1 MTTKPL
7 GGGAWYTYTSE
18 WLAPGD
24 RRAPQAALT
33 EQIQWEQRAIRMF
46 GKELMQPRLV
56 GWAGALPYRYSG
68 QVLEPRAAP
77 PILDALT
84 ERVIDEVGVPF
95 NHVLLNRYRDGDDRM
110 GRHADDE
117 PELGREPVIAAVSLG
132 ARRRFRME
140 KKGSRTR
147 RTQNL
152 ADGSLLVMGGTM
164 QHRWYH
170 AVLKEPGSAEE
181 RINVTF
187 RLLRG
192 PPGWRA
198 PREDRRRG

>member
-1 MTTKPL
+1 MSTKDL
-7 GGGAWYTYTSE
+7 GGGAWYSYTPE
-18 WLAPGD
+18 WLDPEASG
-24 RRAPQAALT
+24 ALQAALT

-46 GKELMQPRLV
+46 GRELMQPRLV

-77 PILDALT
+77 SVLDTLT
-84 ERVIDEVGVPF
+84 EQVIAEVGIPF
-95 NHVLLNRYRDGDDRM
+95 NHVLLNRYRDGADRM

-117 PELGREPVIAAVSLG
+117 PELGREPVIAALSLG
-132 ARRRFRME
+132 ATRRFRLE
-140 KKGSRTR
+140 KKGKRVR
-147 RTQNL
+147 RTQAL
-152 ADGSLLVMGGTM
+152 ANGSLLVMGGTM

-170 AVLKEPGSAEE
+170 AVMREPGCTAE

-198 PREDRRRG
+198 PRR